1 MSPSNS
7 KTKRLWFRSL
17 IWSGLLLGSRC
28 DDTPPPG
35 GTQSDLL
42 VIGTP
47 TLTTTST
54 TTSTIT
60 VTVTIAY
67 SPTLA
72 PGNLN
77 YTLIGCYAQPT
88 SNGGHIFGTEEHDA
102 CSDKVPP
109 ENLTIDGCLDG
120 CASLAP
126 KDQKNGRYTYVG
138 LKNGSECICGLQ
150 LPQNT
155 PNLTS
160 EDCQAPCPGDGKLS
174 CGGED
179 NFVVYSLIAGDGESK
194 SAGESRSST
203 GSSKT
208 KSQQSSTDSA
218 HPVSSSVDDKGE
230 GSADEAHHSTLPDSA
245 APGAAKKPISTPA
258 VAAITGSFSGA
269 IVIGAGFFLCIRW
282 RKKKKRIQEEH
293 VQNMLE
299 RRGVPAPNPIL
310 TSSADKHANTN
321 TSVANVASQRR
332 AKPGSQDKDIRL
344 TVDGD
349 LIPTTPALESGG
361 RYPSGLHRRTSAAG
375 LPSNAGAQRPQSKDS
390 DKDTLYGNL
399 LGEVR
404 AGPAGS
410 SSGVQWRQTSNTYNN
425 KSNVPSAHRRTISTQ
440 NTGIASPPPSAKVDS
455 LGERAW
461 HRRKVSTPFPP
472 PGVWIPVGLEAQ
484 QNAARRGPPSGP
496 PTTPL
501 PPTPMRKPGVS
512 GGRIQHP
519 TQRGAARLP
528 LRPRRSFDTMTF
540 PENYPTEE
548 GITGLGIGLP
558 STSGSKLGMSHANT
572 STPSLGRY
580 GSISKPR
587 PPTRD
592 YFEESPV
599 LGRYLDSAYDQWG
612 NPKPKKDTSKDI
624 NREPTIPILPPVK
637 PGEKFDPKSW
647 RGTIY
652 AESTSSGRTAD
663 GDRDEDR
670 EPKSASSV
678 GTSILYSPSE
688 FDRHR

>member
-1 MSPSNS
+1 MFPSNLT
-7 KTKRLWFRSL
+7 TKRLWYQSL
-17 IWSGLLLGSRC
+17 IWSGLLFGSRC
-28 DDTPPPG
+28 DDTPPAG
-35 GTQSDLL
+35 GTESDLL
-42 VIGTP
+42 VIGSP

-54 TTSTIT
+54 ITSTIT
-60 VTVTIAY
+60 ITTTIAY

-72 PGNLN
+72 PGNSN
-77 YTLIGCYAQPT
+77 YTVIGCYAQPT
-88 SNGGHIFGTEEHDA
+88 SNGGHIFGTGEYDA

-120 CASLAP
+120 CASLTP
-126 KDQKNGRYTYVG
+126 KDSKNGLYTYVG

-160 EDCQAPCPGDGKLS
+160 EDCQTPCPGNGKLA

-179 NFVVYSLIAGDGESK
+179 SFVVYSLVAGDGNSEWK
-194 SAGESRSST
+194 STSSIS
-203 GSSKT
+203 SSKA
-208 KSQQSSTDSA
+208 KSQQTSTDSA
-218 HPVSSSVDDKGE
+218 HPVSSAADDKGE
-230 GSADEAHHSTLPDSA
+230 GSADEAHHSTLPASA

-269 IVIGAGFFLCIRW
+269 ILIGAGCFLCIRW
-282 RKKKKRIQEEH
+282 RRKKKRVQEEH
-293 VQNMLE
+293 VKNMLE
-299 RRGVPAPNPIL
+299 RRGVSAPNPIQM
-310 TSSADKHANTN
+310 TSAENHANVN
-321 TSVANVASQRR
+321 VSVANVCPQRR
-332 AKPGSQDKDIRL
+332 DKPGSQDKDIRL

-361 RYPSGLHRRTSAAG
+361 RYPSGLHNRRASAAG
-375 LPSNAGAQRPQSKDS
+375 LPSNTGGQRPQSRES
-390 DKDTLYGNL
+390 GKDTLYGNL

-410 SSGVQWRQTSNTYNN
+410 SSGVQWRQANNGYNN
-425 KSNVPSAHRRTISTQ
+425 SKPNMPSAHRRTTSTQ
-440 NTGIASPPPSAKVDS
+440 IAGIASPPPSAKLDS

-461 HRRKVSTPFPP
+461 HRRKISTPFPP
-472 PGVWIPVGLEAQ
+472 PGVLIPVGLEAQ

-501 PPTPMRKPGVS
+501 PPTPMRKPRAS
-512 GGRIQHP
+512 GGRSQRP
-519 TQRGAARLP
+519 TENSAFRP
-528 LRPRRSFDTMTF
+528 PVRPRRSFDTITF

-548 GITGLGIGLP
+548 GVIGLGIVLP
-558 STSGSKLGMSHANT
+558 STPGSKLGMSHANT

-587 PPTRD
+587 PPTRE

-599 LGRYLDSAYDQWG
+599 LGRYLDNSGYDQWG
-612 NPKPKKDTSKDI
+612 NSKPKKLDLS
-624 NREPTIPILPPVK
+624 REPTLPVLPPVK

-652 AESTSSGRTAD
+652 AESTSSGRRTVD
-663 GDRDEDR
+663 GDGDDDR

-688 FDRHR
+688 FDRRR